1 MTIPRVLD
9 DLTPQ
14 WCSEAL
20 GRPITT
26 LTSTPIG
33 VGVGLVGQ
41 LARLELD
48 GPDGPTTIIAKLAAP
63 TEETRFVASA
73 LNMYGREVGF
83 YTELASRTSI
93 PHPVC
98 HYAAHDPVSQD
109 TVLLLEDVSP
119 RGHAFDQVA
128 GCTVTEARP
137 AIRTLARLHACFWE
151 EAGIGDTPWL
161 LRLSYSPY
169 PDAVTMPSDLS
180 WPRAQ
185 ELFPDDMTPA
195 VRAFGDRYT
204 TRIPALFAKLSEPPL
219 VLSHADWRLDNL
231 FFTDDDDVIAVDWQL
246 IDRSVAPRDLAY
258 LVTQSLNIETRDGY
272 EQAFTD
278 YLEDLAAEGIT
289 PDAEW
294 AWAMYR
300 YGTMLGFVYPVI
312 VAGGLTIE
320 DPRHVALA
328 HALLT
333 RSLRAIDVLDAFDL
347 PL

>member
-20 GRPITT
+20 GRSITT
-26 LTSTPIG
+26 LTSTTIG

-48 GPDGPTTIIAKLAAP
+48 GPDGPATMIAKLAAP

-98 HYAAHDPVSQD
+98 HYAAHDAVSQD
-109 TVLLLEDVSP
+109 TVLLLEDVAP
-119 RGHAFDQVA
+119 RGRALDQVA

-137 AIRTLARLHACFWE
+137 AIRTLARLHACFWD

-161 LRLSYSPY
+161 LRLGDSPY
-169 PDAVTMPSDLS
+169 PDAVTMAFDMS
-180 WPRAQ
+180 WSRAQ
-185 ELFPDDMTPA
+185 ELFPDDITPA
-195 VRAFGDRYT
+195 VRAFGDRYS

-231 FFTDDDDVIAVDWQL
+231 FFTPNDDVVAVDWQL

-272 EQAFTD
+272 EQAFTA

-289 PDAEW
+289 PDADW

-320 DPRHVALA
+320 DPRHIALA
-328 HALLT
+328 HALLV

-347 PL
+347 PV

>member
-20 GRPITT
+20 GRPIAT
-26 LTSTPIG
+26 LTRTPIG

-48 GPDGPTTIIAKLAAP
+48 GPDGSSTLIAKLAAP

-93 PHPVC
+93 PHPAC
-98 HYAAHDPVSQD
+98 YYAAHDPVSQD
-109 TVLLLEDVSP
+109 TVLLLEDVAP
-119 RGHAFDQVA
+119 RGQAFDQVA

-151 EAGIGDTPWL
+151 EAGIGDIPWL
-161 LRLSYSPY
+161 LRLGDSPY
-169 PDAVTMPSDLS
+169 PDAVTMAFDLS

-185 ELFPDDMTPA
+185 ELFPDDITPA
-195 VRAFGDRYT
+195 VRAFGARFS

-231 FFTDDDDVIAVDWQL
+231 FFTPNDDVVAVDWQL
-246 IDRSVAPRDLAY
+246 IDRSVALRDLAY

-272 EQAFTD
+272 ERAFTA
-278 YLEDLAAEGIT
+278 YLADLAEEGIT
-289 PDAEW
+289 PDTDW
-294 AWAMYR
+294 AWTMYR

-328 HALLT
+328 RALLV
-333 RSLRAIDVLDAFDL
+333 RSLRAIDLLDAFDL

>member
-1 MTIPRVLD
+1 MIPRVLD
-9 DLTPQ
+9 DLTPE

-20 GRPITT
+20 GRTITT

-48 GPDGPTTIIAKLAAP
+48 GPDGSSTMIAKLAAP

-98 HYAAHDPVSQD
+98 YYAAHDPVTQD

-119 RGHAFDQVA
+119 RGRAFDQVA

-137 AIRTLARLHACFWE
+137 AIRTLARLHACFWD

-161 LRLSYSPY
+161 LRLGDSPY
-169 PDAVTMPSDLS
+169 PDAVTMAFDLA
-180 WPRAQ
+180 WPRTQ
-185 ELFPDDMTPA
+185 ELFPDEITPA
-195 VRAFGDRYT
+195 VRAFGDQYT

-231 FFTDDDDVIAVDWQL
+231 FFTPADDVVAVDWQL

-258 LVTQSLNIETRDGY
+258 LVTQSLNVETRDGY
-272 EQAFTD
+272 EQAFTAYVD
-278 YLEDLAAEGIT
+278 DLADQGVE
-289 PDAEW
+289 PDADW
-294 AWAMYR
+294 AWDMYR

-328 HALLT
+328 HALLV
-333 RSLRAIDVLDAFDL
+333 RSLRAIDLLDAFDL

>member
-1 MTIPRVLD
+1 MIPRVLD
-9 DLTPQ
+9 DLTPE
-14 WCSEAL
+14 WCAEAL
-20 GRPITT
+20 GRTVTT

-41 LARLELD
+41 LARLELH
-48 GPDGPTTIIAKLAAP
+48 GPDGSSTMIAKLAAP

-93 PHPVC
+93 PHPAC
-98 HYAAHDPVSQD
+98 YYAAHDPVTQD

-128 GCTVTEARP
+128 GCSVSEARP
-137 AIRTLARLHACFWE
+137 AIRTLARLHACFWD
-151 EAGIGDTPWL
+151 EAGIRDTPWL
-161 LRLSYSPY
+161 LRLGDSPY
-169 PDAVTMPSDLS
+169 PDAVTMAFDLA
-180 WPRAQ
+180 WPRTQ
-185 ELFPDDMTPA
+185 ELFSDEITPT
-195 VRAFGDRYT
+195 VRAFGDQYT

-231 FFTDDDDVIAVDWQL
+231 FFTPADDVVAVDWQL

-258 LVTQSLNIETRDGY
+258 LVTQSLNVEGRDDY
-272 EQAFTD
+272 EQAFTA
-278 YLEDLAAEGIT
+278 YLDALAEQGVE
-289 PDAEW
+289 PDADW
-294 AWAMYR
+294 AWDMYR

-328 HALLT
+328 HALLV
-333 RSLRAIDVLDAFDL
+333 RSLRALDLLDAFDL
-347 PL
+347 AL